1 MVGYA
6 NEVKEYRSY
15 WNTQR
20 YNCHKLLEYGVGAV
34 LDLSKEEEPVVTP
47 TGKGLNNDSSLS
59 AFISSLAKKGR
70 VKTLVDES
78 QKKIAFYK
86 ALLAEERENMLDIE
100 YWIEYVNKFDVGHTI
115 PLYENLGYVY

>member
-1 MVGYA
+1 M
-6 NEVKEYRSY
+6 
-15 WNTQR
+15 
-20 YNCHKLLEYGVGAV
+20 
-34 LDLSKEEEPVVTP
+34 TP